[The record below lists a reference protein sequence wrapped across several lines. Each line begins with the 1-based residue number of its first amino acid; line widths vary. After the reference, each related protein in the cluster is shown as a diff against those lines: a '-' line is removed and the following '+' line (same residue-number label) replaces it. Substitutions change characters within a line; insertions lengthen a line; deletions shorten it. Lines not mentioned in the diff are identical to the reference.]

1 MKLRTLMILMCLAIS
16 MIPIG
21 IIGAINGFEST
32 SYILIGLILLVTF
45 IVSFFISYFITRP
58 LEKLTN
64 DIDSISKGEL
74 EVNLESSEIYEIN
87 NLTNSLDRIMA
98 SLKLAV
104 VKVGVKK
111 DELFEDAV
119 NATKNIGEKKE
130 ETQTQKEND
139 SMFIFDENANIVNCN
154 DNMYNMLGYTKDEL
168 LGMNISDFDALE
180 TKQDI
185 IAKIN
190 KIKTQGP
197 MVFKTIHKR
206 KDGSSV
212 LVEQNIQ
219 YLSDQNKFK
228 CIVRQEH
235 PAKK

>member
-1 MKLRTLMILMCLAIS
+1 MCLAIS

-32 SYILIGLILLVTF
+32 SFFLIGLILIVTF
-45 IVSFFISYFITRP
+45 IFSIFISYFITKP
-58 LEKLTN
+58 IVKLTDN
-64 DIDSISKGEL
+64 IDSISKGQL
-74 EVNLESSEIYEIN
+74 DVNLESSEIYEIN
-87 NLTNSLDRIMA
+87 DLTDSLDRIMA

-111 DELFEDAV
+111 DELFENSADSP
-119 NATKNIGEKKE
+119 KPIEKE
-130 ETQTQKEND
+130 QETSWIENEPD
-139 SMFIFDENANIVNCN
+139 SVFTFDDKANIVECN
-154 DNMYNMLGYTKDEL
+154 DNMYKMLGYTAEEMKS
-168 LGMNISDFDALE
+168 MNISDFDALE
-180 TKQDI
+180 TKEGI

-190 KIKTQGP
+190 KIKKEGA

-212 LVEQNIQ
+212 LVEQNMQ

-228 CIVRQEH
+228 CIVRQDY
-235 PAKK
+235 PVK

>member
-1 MKLRTLMILMCLAIS
+1 MCLAIS

-32 SYILIGLILLVTF
+32 SFFLIGLILIVTF
-45 IVSFFISYFITRP
+45 IFSIFISYFITKP
-58 LEKLTN
+58 IVKLTDN
-64 DIDSISKGEL
+64 IDSISKGQL
-74 EVNLESSEIYEIN
+74 DVNLESSEIYEIN
-87 NLTNSLDRIMA
+87 DLTDSLDRIMA

-111 DELFEDAV
+111 DELFENSADSP
-119 NATKNIGEKKE
+119 KPIEKE
-130 ETQTQKEND
+130 QETFWTENEPD
-139 SMFIFDENANIVNCN
+139 SVFTFDDKANIVECN
-154 DNMYNMLGYTKDEL
+154 DNMYKMLGYTAEEMKA
-168 LGMNISDFDALE
+168 MNISDFDALE
-180 TKQDI
+180 TKEGI

-190 KIKTQGP
+190 KIKKEGA

-212 LVEQNIQ
+212 LVEQNMQ

-228 CIVRQEH
+228 CIVRQDY
-235 PAKK
+235 PVK